1 MVATRTG
8 QSLRAA
14 IDVLRAAGELVTVD
28 REIDADY
35 EMTAILERG
44 GTGPAIWFNHVRG
57 YDLPAVGNVL
67 SSRRKMAL
75 ALGIP
80 EGDLLQH
87 VLHSLD
93 NPIEPRLVET
103 AACLEVEVPAD
114 TDLRTLF
121 PIGKHCEREQG
132 PYIMS
137 GLLVAKDPTTGK
149 RNVSI
154 NRALVLPGGRLMI
167 GMSPSHHLFRLAN
180 RAWEQGKALEFA
192 ITIGNHPAVLLASNA
207 YVGIGDD
214 ELGYAGAMI
223 GEPIDVVR
231 CRTID
236 VEVPADAEIVI
247 ECELRAGERHEEGWV
262 SEFTGGYE
270 NYGPSPAARI
280 RAISHRRDP
289 LFQQIAASRSAEH
302 MLIGGVM
309 IEATVFRAVEHAVP
323 CVRDVRVP
331 LGGTG
336 RVHCILA
343 LHDPLPGEAQRAVF
357 AALAHANVLKH
368 VTVVDDDIDIDDPT
382 DVEWA
387 LATRFRAERDILVYE
402 GVKADRCEPMK
413 ENGTIAKWAL
423 IALKNRYKTPEE
435 YTRARAPEAVRAA
448 VAANWDAYFDRPFPT
463 RAR

>member
-93 NPIEPRLVET
+93 NPIGPRLVDS
-103 AACLEVEVPAD
+103 AACQEVEVPAD
-114 TDLRTLF
+114 SGLCDLF

-137 GLLVAKDPTTGK
+137 GLLVAKDPTMGK

-180 RAWEQGKALEFA
+180 RAWEQGKALELA

-207 YVGIGDD
+207 YVAIGDD

-223 GEPIDVVR
+223 GEPIELVR

-236 VEVPADAEIVI
+236 VEVPADA
-247 ECELRAGERHEEGWV
+247 
-262 SEFTGGYE
+262 
-270 NYGPSPAARI
+270 
-280 RAISHRRDP
+280 
-289 LFQQIAASRSAEH
+289 
-302 MLIGGVM
+302 
-309 IEATVFRAVEHAVP
+309 
-323 CVRDVRVP
+323 
-331 LGGTG
+331 
-336 RVHCILA
+336 
-343 LHDPLPGEAQRAVF
+343 
-357 AALAHANVLKH
+357 
-368 VTVVDDDIDIDDPT
+368 
-382 DVEWA
+382 
-387 LATRFRAERDILVYE
+387 
-402 GVKADRCEPMK
+402 
-413 ENGTIAKWAL
+413 
-423 IALKNRYKTPEE
+423 
-435 YTRARAPEAVRAA
+435 
-448 VAANWDAYFDRPFPT
+448 
-463 RAR
+463 